1 MKKVEVSRGLL
12 IGLVATCAAA
22 VLAMAFLL
30 GRESSRPRPVPALA
44 APAPDLPATAPPAD
58 PAGPEPAPFLPAPAG
73 ETPRPRPVPP
83 AATVPP
89 GAAVD
94 PVRTAVASYFQA
106 IDRIQPGQLG
116 ADPEAMAKGIIEGL
130 GKGDTSGIDGMI
142 RQSETVRAKLAAL
155 ATPAPCVAHHQES
168 LGALDDSLKILQSV
182 RNSMLTSSPS
192 ALPQDFA
199 SQANQL
205 RERAEK
211 LQQEEKTLRERY
223 GLAH

>member
-1 MKKVEVSRGLL
+1 
-12 IGLVATCAAA
+12 
-22 VLAMAFLL
+22 
-30 GRESSRPRPVPALA
+30 
-44 APAPDLPATAPPAD
+44 
-58 PAGPEPAPFLPAPAG
+58 
-73 ETPRPRPVPP
+73 VPP

-142 RQSETVRAKLAAL
+142 RQSEAVRAKLAAL

-168 LGALDDSLKILQSV
+168 LGALDDSLRILQTV
-182 RNSMLTSSPS
+182 RTSMLTSSPN
-192 ALPQDFA
+192 ALPVDFA
-199 SQANQL
+199 GQATQL

-211 LQQEEKTLRERY
+211 LQQEEKALRERY